1 MNTDAA
7 TEGLL
12 RELAPQVLGV
22 LVRRHGQFEEC
33 EDAVQEAVLAAAVSW
48 PADGVPNNPRGWL
61 ITAANRRLID
71 QIRSEHARRTREA
84 TDFIRTPKPADET
97 PDTDDTLILLFLCC
111 HPVLSQASQIALT
124 LRAVGGLTTAEI
136 ANAFFVPE
144 GTMAVRISRAKQS
157 IKGRRFSMPDAAE
170 RDERLR
176 AVLHVLYLIFNEGYT
191 ASSGSDLHRADLAG
205 EAIRLTRMVTATAAR
220 PTARWPGCSRS
231 CCSPTPGATPGPH
244 HAATW
249 CCSPIRTAA
258 GGTVTR
264 STRAPR

>member
-1 MNTDAA
+1 MKTDAV
-7 TEGLL
+7 TENLL

-33 EDAVQEAVLAAAVSW
+33 EDAVQEAVLAAALSW
-48 PADGVPNNPRGWL
+48 PADGIPDSPRGWL
-61 ITAANRRLID
+61 ITTATRRLID
-71 QIRSEHARRTREA
+71 QFRSEHARRARET
-84 TDFIRTPKPADET
+84 TDFARTPAVTAGPGDEP

-157 IKGRRFSMPDAAE
+157 IKDAGSQFSLPAADE

-176 AVLHVLYLIFNEGYT
+176 L
-191 ASSGSDLHRADLAG
+191 
-205 EAIRLTRMVTATAAR
+205 
-220 PTARWPGCSRS
+220 S
-231 CCSPTPGATPGPH
+231 CT
-244 HAATW
+244 
-249 CCSPIRTAA
+249 CCT
-258 GGTVTR
+258 
-264 STRAPR
+264 